1 MTNTTP
7 SRLGIVNGASP
18 SNFAADNALFLKVF
32 AGEVLTA
39 FDENNVMKDLHTMRT
54 ISSGK
59 SAQFPVTAKAN
70 AAYHTPGTPLLGTQT
85 IAHNEVVIN
94 IDDLLIADT
103 FIANIDEAKNHYDV
117 RSEYSRLLG
126 MALAKKFDVQTMQV
140 GVLAARGSATVTGG
154 NGGSTIT
161 TGAGSGA
168 ITGAQLAAAI
178 FGAAE
183 AMDEKDVPEN
193 DRVAIVKPEEYY
205 KLVQTTD
212 VINRDWGGSGVY
224 ADGTVL
230 RVAGIQIVKSNNL
243 PTTNIS
249 SATSGT
255 NNTYHGN
262 FTNVKALVM
271 QKSAIG
277 TVKLMDLAVEQTS
290 GDFEIMYQGTLM
302 AAKYAM
308 GHGILR
314 PDCAV
319 EIKATA

>member
-1 MTNTTP
+1 MANATP
-7 SRLGIVNGASP
+7 SRLGVVNGATP
-18 SNFAADNALFLKVF
+18 STWADETNLFLKVF
-32 AGEVLTA
+32 SGEVLTV

-59 SAQFPVTAKAN
+59 SAAFAVTGRAN
-70 AAYHTPGTPLLGTQT
+70 ATYHTPGTPLLGTQA
-85 IAHNEVVIN
+85 IKHNEIVIN

-103 FIANIDEAKNHYDV
+103 FIANIDEARNHYDV

-126 MALAKKFDVQTMQV
+126 MALAKEFDQRTMRV
-140 GVLAARGSATVTGG
+140 GVLAARASATITGE

-161 TGAGSGA
+161 TGVGGGA
-168 ITGAQLAAAI
+168 ITGAELAAAI
-178 FGAAE
+178 FEAAQTL
-183 AMDEKDVPEN
+183 DEKDVPEN
-193 DRVAIVKPEEYY
+193 ERVAIVKPAEYY
-205 KLVQTTD
+205 KLVQETD

-230 RVAGIQIVKSNNL
+230 RVAGVQIVKSNNL

-249 SATSGT
+249 AVSGE
-255 NNTYHGN
+255 NNTYNGD

-277 TVKLMDLAVEQTS
+277 TVKLMDLAVEQTT
-290 GDFEIMYQGTLM
+290 GDYQIMYQGTLM

-314 PDCAV
+314 PECAV

>member
-1 MTNTTP
+1 MTNVTP
-7 SRLGIVNGASP
+7 SRLGAANGAAA
-18 SNFAADNALFLKVF
+18 NFAQKNALFLKVF

-39 FDENNVMKDLHTMRT
+39 FDETNVMKDLHVSRT

-59 SAQFPVTAKAN
+59 SAQFPVTGKAN
-70 AAYHTPGTPLLGTQT
+70 AAYHTVGTPLLGTQN
-85 IAHNEVVIN
+85 IKHNEIVVN
-94 IDDLLIADT
+94 IDDVLIADT

-117 RSEYSRLLG
+117 RAEYSRLLG
-126 MALAKKFDVQTMQV
+126 MALAKQFDVRCLQL

-154 NGGSTIT
+154 NGGT
-161 TGAGSGA
+161 A
-168 ITGAQLAAAI
+168 ITDSDAATNGASLAASI
-178 FGAAE
+178 FEAAQ

-193 DRVAIVKPEEYY
+193 DRVAIVKPAQYY
-205 KLVQTTD
+205 NLVQTTD
-212 VINRDWGGSGVY
+212 VINRDFGGAGVY

-230 RVAGIQIVKSNNL
+230 RVAGIQIVKSNNV
-243 PTTNIS
+243 PTTNV
-249 SATSGT
+249 SAVTGE

-262 FTNVKALVM
+262 FSTTVALVM

-277 TVKLMDLAVEQTS
+277 TVKLMDLAVERTS

-314 PDCAV
+314 PECAV
-319 EIKATA
+319 EIKSS

>member
-1 MTNTTP
+1 MANATP
-7 SRLGIVNGASP
+7 SRLGAANGAVA
-18 SNFAADNALFLKVF
+18 NFAQKNALFLKVF

-39 FDENNVMKDLHTMRT
+39 FDETNVMKDLHVSRT

-59 SAQFPVTAKAN
+59 SAQFPVTGKAN
-70 AAYHTPGTPLLGTQT
+70 AAYHTVGTPLLGTQN
-85 IAHNEVVIN
+85 IKHNEIVVN
-94 IDDLLIADT
+94 IDDVLIADT

-117 RSEYSRLLG
+117 RAEYSRLLG
-126 MALAKKFDVQTMQV
+126 MALAKQFDVRCLQL

-154 NGGSTIT
+154 NGGT
-161 TGAGSGA
+161 A
-168 ITGAQLAAAI
+168 ITDSDAATNGASLAASI
-178 FGAAE
+178 FEAAQ

-193 DRVAIVKPEEYY
+193 DRVAIVKPAQYY
-205 KLVQTTD
+205 NLVQTTD
-212 VINRDWGGSGVY
+212 VINRDFGGAGVY

-230 RVAGIQIVKSNNL
+230 RVAGIQIVKSNNV
-243 PTTNIS
+243 PTTNV
-249 SATSGT
+249 SAVTGE

-262 FTNVKALVM
+262 FSTTVALVM

-277 TVKLMDLAVEQTS
+277 TVKLMDLAVERTS

-314 PDCAV
+314 PECAV
-319 EIKATA
+319 EIKSS

>member
-1 MTNTTP
+1 MTNATP
-7 SRLGIVNGASP
+7 SRLGVVNAASSP
-18 SNFAADNALFLKVF
+18 NYTQANALFLKVF

-39 FDENNVMKDLHTMRT
+39 FEENNVMKDLHTSRT

-59 SAQFPVTAKAN
+59 SAQFPVTGKAN
-70 AAYHTPGTPLLGTQT
+70 AAYHTVGTPLLGTQA
-85 IAHNEVVIN
+85 IKHNEVVIN
-94 IDDLLIADT
+94 IDDMLIADT

-117 RSEYSRLLG
+117 RAEYSRLLG
-126 MALAKKFDVQTMQV
+126 MALAKKFDQQTMQV
-140 GVLAARGSATVTGG
+140 GLLAARASATISGG
-154 NGGSTIT
+154 NGGTTIT

-178 FGAAE
+178 FDAAK
-183 AMDEKDVPEN
+183 AMDEKDVPESE
-193 DRVAIVKPEEYY
+193 RCAIVKPEEYY
-205 KLVQTTD
+205 KLVQETN
-212 VINRDWGGSGVY
+212 VINRDWGGAGVY

-230 RVAGIQIVKSNNL
+230 RVAGVQIVKSNHL

-249 SATSGT
+249 AATGE
-255 NNTYHGN
+255 NNTYNGD
-262 FTNVKALVM
+262 FSNVKALVM
-271 QKSAIG
+271 QKQAIG
-277 TVKLMDLAVEQTS
+277 TVKLMDLAVERTS

-314 PDCAV
+314 PECAV

>member
-1 MTNTTP
+1 MANATP
-7 SRLGIVNGASP
+7 SRLGAANGAVA
-18 SNFAADNALFLKVF
+18 NFAQKNALFLKVF

-39 FDENNVMKDLHTMRT
+39 FDETNVMKDLHVSRT

-59 SAQFPVTAKAN
+59 SAQFPVTGKAN
-70 AAYHTPGTPLLGTQT
+70 AAYHTVGTPLLGTQN
-85 IAHNEVVIN
+85 IKHNEIVVN
-94 IDDLLIADT
+94 IDDVLIADT

-117 RSEYSRLLG
+117 RAEYSRLLG
-126 MALAKKFDVQTMQV
+126 MALAKQFDVRCLQL

-154 NGGSTIT
+154 NGGT
-161 TGAGSGA
+161 A
-168 ITGAQLAAAI
+168 ITDSDAATNGASLAASI
-178 FGAAE
+178 FAAAQ

-193 DRVAIVKPEEYY
+193 DRVAIVKPAQYY
-205 KLVQTTD
+205 QLVQTTD
-212 VINRDWGGSGVY
+212 VINRDFGGAGVY

-230 RVAGIQIVKSNNL
+230 RVAGIQIVKSNNV
-243 PTTNIS
+243 PSTNV
-249 SATSGT
+249 SAVTGE

-262 FTNVKALVM
+262 FSTTVALVM

-277 TVKLMDLAVEQTS
+277 TVKLMDLAVERTS

-314 PDCAV
+314 PECAV
-319 EIKATA
+319 EIKSS